1 MSCCG
6 RMKRPETAPGS
17 SVQRV
22 ELTYVGHSTLTTIGP
37 VTGRRYKFPARGA
50 VLEVDAH
57 DARVWIRAAHDGHVD
72 HPGQRQ
78 VVDPSRPPA

>member
-22 ELTYVGHSTLTTIGP
+22 ELTYVGHCTLTTIGP

-57 DARVWIRAAHDGHVD
+57 DV
-72 HPGQRQ
+72 
-78 VVDPSRPPA
+78 PALLRIPHLVRSMAG